1 MWSRYTLAALAL
13 QSFAQKASA
22 GVVAPRDVTLTRTVT
37 RDSFNGSTAVVDTET
52 IVPTVLTSIIDGTT
66 LFVEST
72 ITIDCT
78 KCDAAASSKTA
89 TLSQADQA
97 TTTEE
102 SSGSATTAADDDD
115 EECPTD
121 TDDDFDLTTATP
133 EGSAASSAL
142 AEGTSSAASFSGNV
156 TEVGATASSALAE
169 ETSSAASASTPA
181 SFSGNVT
188 EVGATASS
196 TLADGTPSTASA
208 TSSFFG
214 NVTEVGATAS
224 SALGEETT
232 STVLGDATGA
242 GSSAAAASSSA
253 AASSAAAEF
262 TSKSIILSTGYTSVA
277 STQAGIFTNSSTGYA
292 LPTGTSGGESG
303 DGGIVITQT
312 VTRDGTVETEVSTVT
327 ETISQPVIIIIRQVT
342 VFTFTYAI
350 GANCPIVKPDSSNSG
365 SYIVGEGSDAESHTE
380 IGSACNA
387 ACYKQFSSCTSAA
400 GKNFDVQDCKD
411 QLSACLGSAATH
423 TTDTEASTVT
433 QSVVLPPDA
442 TDGAESSYI
451 TNGGV
456 VISTVTLT
464 VGEVCTVGTGGVSI
478 VTVTNLPAETTASSA
493 LGVATTESAVMVE
506 TTQGITVSYVD
517 EQGSTVTSITTLVI
531 TVPCTKCAAGT
542 TTAVE
547 GSQTG
552 ETVVLTESTVT
563 LPATGT
569 QTTGE
574 ISVVTL
580 TRTVS
585 NGGAEESSVVTG
597 SQTGET
603 VVVTESTVTLPATGT
618 QSTGEISVVTLT
630 RTVPNG
636 GGEESSVVIG
646 TETGETAIA
655 SATSSSSGEETS
667 HISVVTL
674 TNTVTN
680 SNGDST
686 VVVSE
691 STFTLPATG
700 VETGPYGTGVQQTK
714 SIQSTAIAGTE
725 TGQTVAES
733 TGTAITIPASVGTT
747 ASSALAGAT
756 SVGGSLTG
764 VTGDVTTS
772 LITMSA
778 SGTTSIYTM
787 TLSGSYP
794 AGSGTGVY
802 EVPGTV
808 ATSEAAAET
817 ETDVVGTQTGAGGT
831 FSTSYVTMT
840 VSPTCGGCSAEET
853 VITVTVDSPAG
864 ATESSALAGT
874 ATRLVS
880 TQYVTVTMGG
890 STGVISMTLTGPG
903 AAETVTVG
911 GGDKTV
917 TVDGGKASTVYITAG
932 SDKTVTVGGKT
943 ETVYQTGG
951 QTTTIFETG
960 VKTATITKTGE
971 ASTVTITRDCEN
983 GNCSVRGETA
993 SGSGE
998 TATGGDVKTVTVIGG
1013 GGSETAV
1020 AVTVT
1025 ETETSVQTIT
1035 SCPVSDA
1042 AAATTLATATSKAPA
1057 TVYVTQTVNQRAENT
1072 AASKWRRLIGF

>member
-156 TEVGATASSALAE
+156 TE
-169 ETSSAASASTPA
+169 
-181 SFSGNVT
+181 
-188 EVGATASS
+188 
-196 TLADGTPSTASA
+196 
-208 TSSFFG
+208 
-214 NVTEVGATAS
+214 
-224 SALGEETT
+224 
-232 STVLGDATGA
+232 
-242 GSSAAAASSSA
+242 
-253 AASSAAAEF
+253 
-262 TSKSIILSTGYTSVA
+262 
-277 STQAGIFTNSSTGYA
+277 AGIFTNSSTGYA

-387 ACYKQFSSCTSAA
+387 ACYKQFSSCTSAS

-569 QTTGE
+569 QSTGE

-603 VVVTESTVTLPATGT
+603 VVLTESTVTLPATGT
-618 QSTGEISVVTLT
+618 QTTGEISVVTLT

-680 SNGDST
+680 GNGDST

-714 SIQSTAIAGTE
+714 SIQTGETIVDSTAIAGTE

-756 SVGGSLTG
+756 SVGGSLTS

-817 ETDVVGTQTGAGGT
+817 ETAVVGTQTGAGGA

-880 TQYVTVTMGG
+880 TNYVTVTMGG

-951 QTTTIFETG
+951 QTTTVYETG

-998 TATGGDVKTVTVIGG
+998 TATGGDVKTVTECLVIRSFPKAGDLTLMCLG
-1013 GGSETAV
+1013 RLDNSMARLSETINSGNAISKPGDLGNTL
-1020 AVTVT
+1020 A
-1025 ETETSVQTIT
+1025 S
-1035 SCPVSDA
+1035 
-1042 AAATTLATATSKAPA
+1042 TTLKPSVPQTLKLESRIAFGSSSGPIGPA
-1057 TVYVTQTVNQRAENT
+1057 HEA
-1072 AASKWRRLIGF
+1072 